1 MTLRDFSCLSDVGKD
16 EVVSLWGDVL
26 TEKLVPGY
34 KIILY
39 KVDSFFVEVY
49 VDLRRKAVQK
59 IKGCLRSDLLYTNNF
74 F

>member
-1 MTLRDFSCLSDVGKD
+1 MTLRDFSCLSHAGKD

-39 KVDSFFVEVY
+39 KVDSFFVEAY
-49 VDLRRKAVQK
+49 FDLRQKVVQRF
-59 IKGCLRSDLLYTNNF
+59 KGCIRSDLMYTE
-74 F
+74 

>member
-1 MTLRDFSCLSDVGKD
+1 MTLRDFSCLSHAGKD

-39 KVDSFFVEVY
+39 KVDSFFVEAY
-49 VDLRRKAVQK
+49 FDLRQKVVQRF
-59 IKGCLRSDLLYTNNF
+59 KGCIRSDLMYAE
-74 F
+74 